1 MVVSANECTMV
12 ACAGE
17 RTMLACPGECTV
29 VVCACKCPVV
39 VCACECSS
47 GQDRKK
53 GDSDVGIKE
62 PRARGSISCD
72 AGESTSGGTGQAGA
86 YTLSVDMPSY
96 SISL

>member
-1 MVVSANECTMV
+1 MVVSANECTVV

-17 RTMLACPGECTV
+17 RTMLACPGECT
-29 VVCACKCPVV
+29 VV

-86 YTLSVDMPSY
+86 YTLSVDMPRCA
-96 SISL
+96 ISH